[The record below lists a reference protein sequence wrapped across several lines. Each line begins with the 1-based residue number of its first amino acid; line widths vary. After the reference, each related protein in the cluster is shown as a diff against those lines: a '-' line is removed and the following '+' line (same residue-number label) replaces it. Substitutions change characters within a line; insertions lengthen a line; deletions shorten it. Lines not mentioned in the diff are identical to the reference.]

1 MNTENICTMCSKT
14 LDEADKEQDFH
25 FKQWIGYASK
35 YDMNIF
41 EARLCCDCFD
51 KILDTVLPMFK
62 SNPLTE
68 YEIVSEGNKLIA
80 KRRRNKD
87 ER

>member
-1 MNTENICTMCSKT
+1 MNTESICTMCSKV
-14 LDEADKEQDFH
+14 LDEIDKEQDFH
-25 FKQWIGYASK
+25 FKQWIGYGSK
-35 YDMNIF
+35 HNLNIF

-51 KILDTVLPMFK
+51 KVLDAVLPMFK

-68 YEIVSEGNKLIA
+68 YEIVSEDKKLIA
-80 KRRRNKD
+80 RRNKD

>member
-1 MNTENICTMCSKT
+1 MCGNT
-14 LDEADKEQDFH
+14 LDEIDKDQDFH
-25 FKQWIGYASK
+25 FKQWIGYGSR

-51 KILDTVLPMFK
+51 KILDILLPMLK
-62 SNPLTE
+62 INPLTE
-68 YEIVSEGNKLIA
+68 YEIVSEDKKLIA
-80 KRRRNKD
+80 RRNKD